1 MSFLAS
7 FYNCGSMSGM
17 PPFSH
22 HHHHTPSSIVGPLS
36 VSPTHGSASL
46 NLSNSASSQQCLMQT
61 NAQQSHQMQR
71 DLISPSPYQCHMSV
85 RSGPLTPMAPTTSV
99 PASAGSNGLSVS
111 NNYSSSARHSPCS
124 PSQSGCSLYPLNS
137 SVPTSFGIANP
148 ANGTTGIYRK
158 KAYAVVRINR
168 TNCLNFFTGLLS
180 PSISMPIPVAIPVQ
194 TTDMT
199 SQYWSRLQ

>member
-1 MSFLAS
+1 MSESLNLFCSVS

-36 VSPTHGSASL
+36 VSPTHGSSSL
-46 NLSNSASSQQCLMQT
+46 NLTNSAASQQCLMQT

-85 RSGPLTPMAPTTSV
+85 RSGPLTPMASTTSV
-99 PASAGSNGLSVS
+99 SASAGSNGLSIS

-137 SVPTSFGIANP
+137 SVPTSFGISNP
-148 ANGTTGIYRK
+148 VNGTSGIHEIK
-158 KAYAVVRINR
+158 KKCI
-168 TNCLNFFTGLLS
+168 
-180 PSISMPIPVAIPVQ
+180 
-194 TTDMT
+194 
-199 SQYWSRLQ
+199 

>member
-1 MSFLAS
+1 MFPPEVLVSIFKLFTFFVS

-36 VSPTHGSASL
+36 VSPTHHGSASL
-46 NLSNSASSQQCLMQT
+46 NLTNSTSSQQCLMQT

-85 RSGPLTPMAPTTSV
+85 RSGPLTPMAATTS
-99 PASAGSNGLSVS
+99 ASGNNGLSIS

-148 ANGTTGIYRK
+148 ANGSTGI
-158 KAYAVVRINR
+158 
-168 TNCLNFFTGLLS
+168 
-180 PSISMPIPVAIPVQ
+180 
-194 TTDMT
+194 
-199 SQYWSRLQ
+199 

>member
-1 MSFLAS
+1 
-7 FYNCGSMSGM
+7 MSGM

-46 NLSNSASSQQCLMQT
+46 NLTNSTSQQCLMQT

-85 RSGPLTPMAPTTSV
+85 RSGPLTPMAATTSV
-99 PASAGSNGLSVS
+99 SASGNNGLSVS

-137 SVPTSFGIANP
+137 SVPTSFGIGNP
-148 ANGTTGIYRK
+148 ANGSNGIYRK
-158 KAYAVVRINR
+158 CNLR
-168 TNCLNFFTGLLS
+168 
-180 PSISMPIPVAIPVQ
+180 MQ
-194 TTDMT
+194 
-199 SQYWSRLQ
+199 